1 MANKNLCMG
10 CMRELKEERICPNC
24 GFSVSETQNPPFLS
38 IGTVTG
44 GRYLIGKVLQHNG
57 EGATY
62 IGYDLERNIIINIRE
77 FLPETLVSR
86 AESSSEINI
95 LSDCE
100 HAFSDCMQSFL
111 ELWRKLARMRGLSAL
126 ICVIDIIEDNNT
138 AYAIFEP
145 LHECMA
151 LRDLLLETATGY
163 IDWEF
168 ARQLFM
174 PVLSTLGT
182 LHSAGIIH
190 RGISPN
196 TLLLGKDGKLII
208 TGFSIGQV
216 RSTGGDLPVEIFSGY
231 APIEQYGFS
240 GQQGPWTDIYAFA
253 ATLYRSLVGST
264 PIEATTRITNDKLMI
279 PAKFAELIP
288 AYVING
294 LIKALQIKPED
305 RTKNVEAMRNDFS
318 ASPIAAVQSGYSTFT
333 TEGDTGEKKGET
345 ELIDVNLS
353 DKKSNRKTTA
363 LTFAVSAIICFAALG
378 AVLYFVY
385 IDRYGEPA
393 TTKPSVLSGETTMIT
408 VVNFVGQS
416 SDILYEAYYTTNYDI
431 KVNFVFNPDVEQGI
445 IVRQSV
451 PAGSTF
457 SSAQRLPITIDVSKG
472 IEYIKLKLSDY
483 VGKSYESV
491 KTQLEASGLKI
502 NLNESSYKNDEL
514 AGTIALMTGG
524 AISNNELTAKRGDM
538 ITVYVYIPTATEPE
552 TEPPETDDFGIVI
565 NDGPYEE
572 DFY

>member
-10 CMRELKEERICPNC
+10 CMGELKEERVCPNC
-24 GFSVSETQNPPFLS
+24 GFSVSETQDPPFLS
-38 IGTVTG
+38 IGTVVG
-44 GRYLIGKVLQHNG
+44 GRYLVGKVLEHNG

-62 IGYDLERNIIINIRE
+62 IGYDLERSIIINIRE
-77 FLPETLVSR
+77 FLPEVLISR
-86 AESSSEINI
+86 PQNSSEVIVLN
-95 LSDCE
+95 DCE
-100 HAFSDCMQSFL
+100 DAFSDCIQSFL

-138 AYAIFEP
+138 AYSIFEP

-151 LRDLLLETATGY
+151 LRDFLLETATGY

-190 RGISPN
+190 RGISPS

-208 TGFSIGQV
+208 SGFSINQV
-216 RSTGGDLPVEIFSGY
+216 RSTGGDLPVQIFSGY

-253 ATLYRSLVGST
+253 ATLYRALVGST

-318 ASPIAAVQSGYSTFT
+318 ASPTAAVQSGYSKFT
-333 TEGDTGEKKGET
+333 TESDTEESGRET
-345 ELIDVNLS
+345 ELIDIS
-353 DKKSNRKTTA
+353 RSEKRSNRKTAA
-363 LTFAVSAIICFAALG
+363 LVFAVSALICFAALG
-378 AVLYFVY
+378 AILYFVY
-385 IDRYGEPA
+385 IDNYGEPK
-393 TTKPSVLSGETTMIT
+393 TTEPSVLSGEATMVT
-408 VVNFVGQS
+408 VVNFVGKS
-416 SDILYEAYYTTNYDI
+416 SDILYEAYYTTYYDI
-431 KVNFVFNPDVEQGI
+431 NVNFVFNPDVEQGI

-457 SSAQRLPITIDVSKG
+457 SSAQKLPITIDVSKG

-483 VGKSYESV
+483 VGKPYESV
-491 KTQLEASGLKI
+491 KAQLEKSGLKVS
-502 NLNESSYKNDEL
+502 LNETSYKNDDL
-514 AGTIALMTGG
+514 AGTIALITGG
-524 AISNNELTAKRGDM
+524 AMNNDELTAKRGDT
-538 ITVYVYIPTATEPE
+538 ITVYVYIPATEPTE
-552 TEPPETDDFGIVI
+552 IEPPETDVFGIEI
-565 NDGPYEE
+565 NDDFYDE

>member
-1 MANKNLCMG
+1 MANINLCMG
-10 CMRELKEERICPNC
+10 CMKELNEERVCPNC
-24 GFSVSETQNPPFLS
+24 GFSVSDTQEPPFLS
-38 IGTVTG
+38 IGTVVG

-77 FLPETLVSR
+77 FLPEVLISR
-86 AESSSEINI
+86 TENSSELLV

-100 HAFSDCMQSFL
+100 EAFSDCIQSFL

-145 LHECMA
+145 LHECME

-208 TGFSIGQV
+208 SGFSIGQV
-216 RSTGGDLPVEIFSGY
+216 RSTGGELPVQIFSGY

-253 ATLYRSLVGST
+253 ATLYRALVGST

-279 PAKFAELIP
+279 PAKFAEIIP

-318 ASPIAAVQSGYSTFT
+318 ASPTAAVQSGYSTFT
-333 TEGDTGEKKGET
+333 TEGDTGKNKDET
-345 ELIDVNLS
+345 EIIDINHS
-353 DKKSNRKTTA
+353 EKKSNRKNA
-363 LTFAVSAIICFAALG
+363 AIAFAISAIICFAALG

-385 IDRYGEPA
+385 IDRYGEPPKTEPTVSA
-393 TTKPSVLSGETTMIT
+393 GEATMIT

-431 KVNFVFNPDVEQGI
+431 KVNFVFNSDVEQGI

-483 VGKSYESV
+483 VGKPYESV
-491 KTQLEASGLKI
+491 KAQLESSGLKVS
-502 NLNESSYKNDEL
+502 LNETSYKNNEL
-514 AGTIALMTGG
+514 AGTIALITGG
-524 AISNNELTAKRGDM
+524 AISNNELTAKRGDT
-538 ITVYVYIPTATEPE
+538 ITVYVYMPTTTEPD
-552 TEPPETDDFGIVI
+552 TDPLETDEFGIEM
-565 NDGPYEE
+565 NEGPFED